1 MESRTPWIENEDEA
15 EPMLAEQFDIAMER
29 TQIRTPE
36 LIAACR
42 SVLVESKKA
51 SEVAQARGIDAAH
64 IRRAVTTIREK
75 WQEICTEQGWE
86 YLPVA
91 LPRHAMKLV
100 LEMQREHL
108 EQYRDGKKSGSRK
121 KKK

>member
-1 MESRTPWIENEDEA
+1 MESRTPWTENEDEA

-108 EQYRDGKKSGSRK
+108 EQYREGKSGGRK

>member
-1 MESRTPWIENEDEA
+1 
-15 EPMLAEQFDIAMER
+15 MLPEQFQIAMDR

-42 SVLVESKKA
+42 SVLVENKKA
-51 SEVAQARGIDAAH
+51 SEVAHARGLDAAH
-64 IRRAVTTIREK
+64 VRRAATTVREK

-91 LPRHAMKLV
+91 LPRSSMKLV
-100 LEMQREHL
+100 LEMQREQL
-108 EQYRDGKKSGSRK
+108 EQYRAQEGKSGGRK